1 LGLPTAFFPIVAGV
15 EKGTIQHIPST
26 QDLLVAQGI
35 HPGRLRTTA
44 SKIAASMHTLEE
56 NWEPSD
62 SPTSSA
68 SGPVT
73 SFRLDTDDR
82 LEADS

>member
-1 LGLPTAFFPIVAGV
+1 V
-15 EKGTIQHIPST
+15 EDGRIQHIPST

-35 HPGRLRTTA
+35 DPGRLRTTA
-44 SKIAASMHTLEE
+44 SKIAASMQVMEE

-73 SFRLDTDDR
+73 SFRLDREDS
-82 LEADS
+82 LESNS